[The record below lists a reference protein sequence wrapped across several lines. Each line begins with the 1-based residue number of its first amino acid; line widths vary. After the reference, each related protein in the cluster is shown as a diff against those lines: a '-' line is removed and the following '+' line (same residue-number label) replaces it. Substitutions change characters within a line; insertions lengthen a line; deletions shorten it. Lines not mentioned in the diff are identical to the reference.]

1 VRDTAPGGAGIIR
14 APNASAGNTGITM
27 QTLLEYV
34 PWIAFGLFYKF
45 GGGLYPATA
54 ALMVAM
60 VVLLGIT
67 WLRTRNVPQLQLV
80 LTIMVLVFGAAT
92 LLLRDVRFLQWKA
105 SVIYWLI
112 GIMIAGSCWVGSKTL
127 LERMLGGAISEE
139 TAIPATSWRNASLM
153 TGAFYALLGFVNI
166 WVALNRSEADWV
178 TFKVWISLPV
188 ALVFLF
194 GIIVYL
200 LRGAVSKEPS

>member
-1 VRDTAPGGAGIIR
+1 
-14 APNASAGNTGITM
+14 M

-34 PWIAFGLFYKF
+34 PWIVFGITYKF

-60 VVLLGIT
+60 TMLLAYFWI
-67 WLRTRNVPQLQLV
+67 RARKIPQVHLA

-92 LLLRDVRFLQWKA
+92 LLLHDVRFLQWKA
-105 SVIYWLI
+105 SVIYWLL
-112 GIMIAGSCWVGSKTL
+112 GLLIAGSVWVGSKTL
-127 LERMLGGAISEE
+127 LERVLGGGLPEDVK
-139 TAIPATSWRNASLM
+139 IPASSWRNASLM
-153 TGAFYALLGFVNI
+153 TGAFYVALGIVNI
-166 WVALNRSEADWV
+166 WVAMTHSEADWV

-194 GIIVYL
+194 GVIMYL
-200 LRGAVSKEPS
+200 LRGVLFAKEPS

>member
-1 VRDTAPGGAGIIR
+1 
-14 APNASAGNTGITM
+14 M

-34 PWIAFGLFYKF
+34 PWIAFGLVYKF

-54 ALMVAM
+54 ALMGAM
-60 VVLLGIT
+60 VALLGFT
-67 WLRTRNVPQLQLV
+67 WLQTRKIPQLQLV

-112 GIMIAGSCWVGSKTL
+112 GILIAGSCWVGSKTL
-127 LERMLGGAISEE
+127 LERMLGGALSDE
-139 TAIPATSWRNASLM
+139 TTIPATSWKNASLM
-153 TGAFYALLGFVNI
+153 TGAFYVLLGFVNI

-178 TFKVWISLPV
+178 TFKVWISLPI

-194 GIIVYL
+194 GIIFYL
-200 LRGAVSKEPS
+200 LRGAVGKDPS